1 MICVPPDLLDEASSS
16 DMKCSLAGCVLFEL
30 FRPSKMLFLFESAID
45 VAGPG
50 CFIYLT
56 VLDVVENLCVDKGF
70 LLSLTL
76 CDVLVSAKSPWFK
89 P

>member
-1 MICVPPDLLDEASSS
+1 MMCVPPDLLDDASSS

-30 FRPSKMLFLFESAID
+30 FLPSKMLFLFESAID

-76 CDVLVSAKSPWFK
+76 CDDVLVSG
-89 P
+89 